1 MISEAE
7 FEALISLL
15 DDPDREVH
23 RHVFNKLT
31 SLGSPVLP
39 RLYEAWENNRIAGL
53 QNKLEEIIHD
63 IQLNDTLKEF
73 ESWTQKEHPDI
84 LEGLLIISKMKY
96 PGYNEHFINNE
107 LNRIRRAVWLAMGQY
122 VSSIEQINIFNH
134 VFFRDLGFR
143 SEDSALSDPRSYFMS
158 RVIEQR
164 KGNPIS
170 IAILYQSIALSLR
183 IPVYGIE
190 LPSVYCL
197 AYLKSEK
204 DEAQFKAGVPGSDV
218 IFYINPMN
226 NGLIFSREEIRKYL
240 QSIETEAL
248 PGYFSPVSP
257 LQSMALLLSTLQ
269 KVYLKKGL
277 EKKAEELAR
286 FTRYLG

>member
-1 MISEAE
+1 MISRAE
-7 FEALISLL
+7 LEALISLL

-39 RLYEAWENNRIAGL
+39 RLYEARETNRIAGL
-53 QNKLEEIIHD
+53 QKKIEEIIHD

-73 ESWTQKEHPDI
+73 ENWSRKEDTDI
-84 LEGLLIISKMKY
+84 LEGLLIISKIKY
-96 PGYNEHFINNE
+96 PGYNEHFIHNE

-134 VFFRDLGFR
+134 VFFKDLGFR
-143 SEDSALSDPRSYFMS
+143 SEDSALSEPESYFMS

-197 AYLKSEK
+197 AYMKCEKSE
-204 DEAQFKAGVPGSDV
+204 EELQAGTHGSDV

-226 NGLIFSREEIRKYL
+226 NGLIFNREEIRKYL
-240 QSIETEAL
+240 ESIETEAL
-248 PGYFSPVSP
+248 PRYFSPVSP
-257 LQSMALLLSTLQ
+257 LQSMALLLHTLQ
-269 KVYLKKGL
+269 KVYLKKGMRQ
-277 EKKAEELAR
+277 KSEELAR
-286 FTRYLG
+286 FAQFLD

>member
-1 MISEAE
+1 MISTAE

-31 SLGSPVLP
+31 SLGKPVLP
-39 RLYEAWENNRIAGL
+39 RLYEVWEKNRVAGL
-53 QNKLEEIIHD
+53 QKKLEEIIHD

-73 ESWTQKEHPDI
+73 ESWVQKTHSEI
-84 LEGLLIISKMKY
+84 LEGLLIISKIKY
-96 PGYNEHFINNE
+96 PGYNEHFVNNE

-134 VFFRDLGFR
+134 VFFKDLGFR

-170 IAILYQSIALSLR
+170 IAILYQCIARSLHM
-183 IPVYGIE
+183 PVYGIE
-190 LPSVYCL
+190 LPGVYCL
-197 AYLKSEK
+197 AYLKNEK
-204 DEAQFKAGVPGSDV
+204 DEEQLKAGVHESDV

-240 QSIETEAL
+240 KSIETEVL
-248 PGYFSPVSP
+248 PAYFRPVSP
-257 LQSMALLLSTLQ
+257 SQS
-269 KVYLKKGL
+269 
-277 EKKAEELAR
+277 
-286 FTRYLG
+286 